1 MADLKTRLIQLL
13 DLSRLFQQQLI
24 ADLDPV
30 EHSVDGTW
38 EDWSIKDEL
47 AHVIAWQLNS
57 LARIAALIHGEPVP
71 DFSDDETINRAIYH
85 TNHDRTLAEIVA
97 EGDRAHADFV
107 ELVQSS
113 SEEDLTQPARFAA
126 HEPRSLA
133 AQIMNNGFEHP
144 VVHYADHY
152 RRRGDLGRA
161 VQLHEAS
168 AAAVAD
174 LPEWHGSA
182 RYNLACFYALSGH
195 TDKAIRELRAALQLR
210 PDLLEWSKQDTD
222 LASLRDDPA
231 YLLLYQA

>member
-1 MADLKTRLIQLL
+1 MADRKTRLIQLL

-30 EHSVDGTW
+30 ERNADGTW
-38 EDWSIKDEL
+38 EDWSVKDEL
-47 AHVIAWQLNS
+47 AHVMAWQLNS
-57 LARIAALIHGEPVP
+57 LARIAALLHAEPAP
-71 DFSDDETINRAIYH
+71 DFSDYEAVNQAIYR
-85 TNHDRTLAEIVA
+85 TNHERSLTEVAA
-97 EGDRAHADFV
+97 EGDRAHAGFV
-107 ELVQSS
+107 ALIQSL
-113 SEEDLTQPARFAA
+113 SEEDLTRPAPFSGQ
-126 HEPRSLA
+126 EPRSLA
-133 AQIMNNGFEHP
+133 AQLLSTGFEHP
-144 VVHYADHY
+144 IVHFADHY
-152 RRRGDLGRA
+152 RRHGDLPRA
-161 VQLHEAS
+161 VQLYEAG

-174 LPEWHGSA
+174 WPEWYGST